1 MKAAPVGQGASE
13 AVTVEVFLCRDGS
26 SVEIRNDLRPGDMGA
41 VVRQH
46 GVLYS
51 RECGFDHTIE
61 IYVARPLSDFA
72 ENPGERQR
80 LWIVERDGE
89 FAGSAAIVA
98 HSPGEAQLRW
108 LLLDPSV
115 RGRGIGRHLV
125 SKALAFARQAR
136 YRSVFLWTV
145 HILPA
150 AAHIYRSAGF
160 TVTEENAVVQ
170 WGMNLREQR
179 YEILFERGGD
189 AAGKGS

>member
-1 MKAAPVGQGASE
+1 MGDDGKP
-13 AVTVEVFLCRDGS
+13 VEVFTCRDGS
-26 SVEIRNDLRPGDMGA
+26 SVRIRNGLRPGDLGA

-46 GVLYS
+46 GILYS

-61 IYVARPLSDFA
+61 IYVARPLSAFA
-72 ENPGERQR
+72 EKPGEKQR
-80 LWIVERDGE
+80 IWIVENEGR
-89 FAGSAAIVA
+89 FAGSVAIVA
-98 HSPGEAQLRW
+98 HSPEEAQLRW

-125 SKALAFARQAR
+125 SNALAFAKEAG

-160 TVTEENAVVQ
+160 TVTEENEVVQ
-170 WGMNLREQR
+170 WGMSLREQR
-179 YEILFERGGD
+179 YEILFERSGGT
-189 AAGKGS
+189 AGKGS